1 MGRSQTARVT
11 PRAGGSSTMEAP
23 YRATRNCSICWS
35 VHPSATRWATV
46 ARTATAVEAL
56 DWATDRSSQLGQ
68 RITDSMAEAR
78 WDAVGG
84 DPESAPLPTI
94 SAPTRTTPNRVQKA
108 TPSVSCENPHRSD
121 PHAWVALACAI
132 TWSRS
137 AAVTGA
143 TM

>member
-1 MGRSQTARVT
+1 
-11 PRAGGSSTMEAP
+11 MEAP

-35 VHPSATRWATV
+35 VHPSAIRWATV

-56 DWATDRSSQLGQ
+56 DWATERSSQLGQ

-78 WDAVGG
+78 WAAVGG
-84 DPESAPLPTI
+84 DPDSAPLPTI
-94 SAPTRTTPNRVQKA
+94 SAPTRQHAQQGPEGQRPA
-108 TPSVSCENPHRSD
+108 SRAHGR
-121 PHAWVALACAI
+121 PHAWVALASAI